1 MVSKGY
7 RFTIGYTY
15 YDEPELLKEQMKLW
29 DRYPHQIEIILID
42 DGSQKYPAFE
52 ILKDYNR
59 PDFQLWKVDEDLGF
73 NSHGCRNLIA
83 NLASS
88 DNILFMDIDCH
99 ISPENVAF
107 LKTCDLKKSSI
118 YKFAL
123 YSSSS
128 FLYTPWP
135 GHPNLFIVNKD
146 TFWEAGGYDE
156 SFTGQHYGDR
166 EFMDRLNM
174 IAETRRIAHGLGI
187 NVIRGGRKQMVDP
200 TVDRTVYDDENMII
214 KHPPKT
220 KTYAEMT
227 GTITSKINFSYSRML

>member
-29 DRYPHQIEIILID
+29 ERYPYQIEIILID

-83 NLASS
+83 NLSSS

-99 ISPENVAF
+99 MSPENVAF
-107 LKTCDLKKSSI
+107 LKTCKFNKKSI
-118 YKFAL
+118 YKFAM
-123 YSSSS
+123 YSSPS
-128 FLYTPWP
+128 FSYTSFP
-135 GHPNLFIVNKD
+135 GHPNVFIVNKE

-156 SFTGQHYGDR
+156 SFTGHHYGDR
-166 EFMDRLNM
+166 EFMVRLGM
-174 IAETRRIAHGLGI
+174 ITETRQISSSLGI
-187 NVIRGGRKQMVDP
+187 NVVRGGRKSIEDP
-200 TVDRTVYDDENMII
+200 TVDKTVYDNTHMII
-214 KHPPKT
+214 KHPIKT
-220 KTYAEMT
+220 KKYAEML
-227 GTITSKINFSYSRML
+227 GTVTSKINFSYSRML

>member
-1 MVSKGY
+1 MASKGY

-88 DNILFMDIDCH
+88 DNILFMDIDCQ

-107 LKTCDLKKSSI
+107 LKTCKFNKTSI

-128 FLYTPWP
+128 FSYTPFP
-135 GHPNLFIVNKD
+135 GSPNMFIVNKE

-156 SFTGQHYGDR
+156 SFTGLHYGDR
-166 EFMDRLNM
+166 EFMTRLDM
-174 IAETRRIAHGLGI
+174 ITETKQITPSLGI
-187 NVIRGGRKQMVDP
+187 NVVRGGRRSVEDL
-200 TVDRTVYDDENMII
+200 TVDKTVYDNTNMII